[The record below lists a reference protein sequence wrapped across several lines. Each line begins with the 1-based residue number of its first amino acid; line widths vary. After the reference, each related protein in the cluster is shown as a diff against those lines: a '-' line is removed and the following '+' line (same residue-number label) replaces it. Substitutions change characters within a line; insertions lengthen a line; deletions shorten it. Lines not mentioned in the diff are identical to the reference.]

1 MPSPRENLSVYAP
14 RITLININPD
24 KIRDIIGPGGKV
36 IRKIQEDTGAKIDI
50 DDDGTVSSLGP
61 DGGAGGLMRA
71 FDTAAS
77 AENVAPNPTTVV
89 GTESKGPVAAD
100 VVGAASA
107 P

>member
-1 MPSPRENLSVYAP
+1 MASPPAAP
-14 RITLININPD
+14 AAPA
-24 KIRDIIGPGGKV
+24 V
-36 IRKIQEDTGAKIDI
+36 ESI

-77 AENVAPNPTTVV
+77 AENVAPVANVV